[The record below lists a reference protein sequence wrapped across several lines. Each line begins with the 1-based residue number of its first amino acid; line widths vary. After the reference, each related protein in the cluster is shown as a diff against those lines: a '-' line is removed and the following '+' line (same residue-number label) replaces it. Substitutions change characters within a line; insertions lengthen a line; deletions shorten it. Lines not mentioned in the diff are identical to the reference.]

1 MTPLETSQFP
11 LSWWLKSPTMT
22 LAGYPMRHVHTA
34 PRDNRHRLLPSLDS
48 QALQH
53 SAEPEGGHRLRL
65 SWLLLSSSSC
75 VVWLAAAFQSQ
86 NLIWKQNVGC
96 FLERWWCWVK
106 NSLDMLGY
114 LFILRVPYPHFGGAP
129 SSCHHAMH
137 HVSTGGMG
145 RLSGSHQRTA
155 GGSHSK
161 PCSKRKNWRTYQ

>member
-1 MTPLETSQFP
+1 
-11 LSWWLKSPTMT
+11 
-22 LAGYPMRHVHTA
+22 MRHVHTA

-114 LFILRVPYPHFGGAP
+114 LFILRVLRVPYPHFGGGP
-129 SSCHHAMH
+129 SSCDAPCFNRWDGSTRWKPSTNGWFAQN
-137 HVSTGGMG
+137 HVPKERIGGPTSSISQKMEDWYC
-145 RLSGSHQRTA
+145 H
-155 GGSHSK
+155 
-161 PCSKRKNWRTYQ
+161 